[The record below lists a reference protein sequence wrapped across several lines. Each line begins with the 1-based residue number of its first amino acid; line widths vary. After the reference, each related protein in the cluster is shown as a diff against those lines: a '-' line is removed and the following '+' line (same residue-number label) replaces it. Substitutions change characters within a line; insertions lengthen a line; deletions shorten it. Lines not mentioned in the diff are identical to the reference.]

1 MKGIGDR
8 GQGTGV
14 RRQGTGDR
22 GRTQHGWQGLGAGG
36 RRWQTAPAHWGGGAR
51 FAVVLIAALA
61 LLVGCADLVRLFP
74 SGEDADPVVAFVAP
88 TPMPTY
94 PPAMT
99 TAARMLARGEMVVGV
114 RYDLEPFSYI
124 TPDSQLA
131 GLEVDLARELARRW
145 LGSGDAVRFVQV
157 RSDTAASYV
166 SEGAVDMVFAGL
178 IHSQDAEGRVDY
190 SPAYFSNGMA
200 LLTFPDTGIGA
211 LADLAGRRVG
221 TVNWTESQAQLAAA
235 SPVTP
240 TYLSYAHTGEAIEA
254 LRMRQIDA
262 YADKRHRLE
271 RARGAIAGSTIVGQ
285 WTSEPMAMIY
295 RQDDPFF
302 DNLVRL
308 TFEDMVADGTRDALY
323 ARWLPGTS
331 PPALARLPGSAPTPQ
346 LSASPQQISDLNVI
360 RRIRDRGR
368 VAVGYFPDR
377 WPYTGDRADGVPTG
391 FELRLAERLA
401 ELWLGSSA
409 AIDFVSVVNE
419 EDARQRLARGE
430 VDLLAGGWTKS
441 REGELQ
447 WDYSIPILDDGVSL
461 LSLATNAISEL
472 SQLSGQPVGVVI
484 GSAGEAAIPTLSQGV
499 GLSANGYPTFGA
511 ALAALQAGEVVAI
524 VTERWPAL
532 DVHFRQT
539 GFAFTDQRYTY
550 RPVAYVMAEGDSEF
564 RDLVDLSLMWLERQ
578 GTYQELYSLWFDDP
592 VPGLDALPGRP
603 SISLVIQR

>member
-1 MKGIGDR
+1 M
-8 GQGTGV
+8 
-14 RRQGTGDR
+14 
-22 GRTQHGWQGLGAGG
+22 
-36 RRWQTAPAHWGGGAR
+36 
-51 FAVVLIAALA
+51 
-61 LLVGCADLVRLFP
+61 LLVGCADLMRLFP
-74 SGEDADPVVAFVAP
+74 SGDDEDPTAAFVAP
-88 TPMPTY
+88 TPLPTY

-99 TAARMLARGEMVVGV
+99 TAARILARGEMVVGV

-124 TPDSQLA
+124 TPDSQLT

-157 RSDTAASYV
+157 RSDTAAGHIAN
-166 SEGAVDMVFAGL
+166 GAVDVAFAGL
-178 IHSQDAEGRVDY
+178 THSQDAEGRVDY

-200 LLTFPDTGIGA
+200 LLTFPDTGIA
-211 LADLAGRRVG
+211 SLNDLEARRVG
-221 TVNWTESQAQLAAA
+221 TVNWTESQAQLATAT
-235 SPVTP
+235 PVSP
-240 TYLSYAHTGEAIEA
+240 TYLSYAHTAEVVEA
-254 LRMRQIDA
+254 LRTRQIDA
-262 YADKRHRLE
+262 YADRRHRLE
-271 RARGAIAGSTIVGQ
+271 RARRTVAGSTIVGQ

-308 TFEDMVADGTRDALY
+308 TFEDMVTDGTRDALY

-331 PPALARLPGSAPTPQ
+331 PPSLARLPGQAPAPQ
-346 LSASPQQISDLNVI
+346 LAASPQQISDLNVI
-360 RRIRDRGR
+360 QRIRDRGR

-377 WPYTGDRADGVPTG
+377 WPYTADRDDGMPTG

-401 ELWLGSSA
+401 ELWLGSST
-409 AIDFVSVVNE
+409 AIDFIPMVNA

-430 VDLLAGGWTKS
+430 VDLLSGGWTQS

-499 GLSANGYPTFGA
+499 GLSANGYPTFEA
-511 ALAALQAGEVVAI
+511 ALAALQSGEVVAI

-532 DVHFRQT
+532 DAHFRQT
-539 GFAFTDQRYTY
+539 GFAFTDRRYTY
-550 RPVAYVMAEGDSEF
+550 RPVAYVMAEGDSDF
-564 RDLVDLSLMWLERQ
+564 RDLVNLSLMWLERQ

-592 VPGLDALPGRP
+592 VPNLDALPGRP
-603 SISLVIQR
+603 GISLAIQR